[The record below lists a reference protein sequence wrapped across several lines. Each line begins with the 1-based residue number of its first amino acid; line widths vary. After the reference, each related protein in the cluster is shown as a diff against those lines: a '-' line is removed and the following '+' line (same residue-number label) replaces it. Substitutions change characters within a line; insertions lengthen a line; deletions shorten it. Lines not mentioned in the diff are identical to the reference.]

1 MLGAFFRIFMLLVL
15 SGIISYVGDY
25 MGHKAG
31 KMKLTAFGIRP
42 RKTSKVIAV
51 ATGVLITVITL
62 LLLLLFSNQAKLALF
77 GLEKIQQDIY
87 NLEERKT
94 KLEEILYN
102 LEDRITTIK
111 NNVSIYPMVFEATQ
125 PLSYSLINKH
135 SSEKDIINSLEKMK
149 KRVAVE
155 FYNKN
160 DELSRIVV
168 SRGLKLP
175 KDLNGRTIIFFNS
188 QEFITY
194 LNNVSNDRVVC
205 MYSFANIFLGDDLI
219 VGFTSQDNKL
229 IFRKGEIITEGIIDA
244 TTARKNIWEKVMML
258 LGRASDK
265 AMDKG
270 MVPDPKAGLGVDIPI
285 PDMWDLC
292 DQIKSY
298 SGNVRVRIVA
308 TQNIWTLGPLKF
320 NIVKDPVK

>member
-51 ATGVLITVITL
+51 GTGVLITVVTL
-62 LLLLLFSNQAKLALF
+62 LILLLFSNQAKIALL

-94 KLEEILYN
+94 KLEQVLYD
-102 LEDRITTIK
+102 LEKRIGDIK
-111 NNVSIYPMVFEATQ
+111 ERVSIYPMVFEATQ
-125 PLSYSLINKH
+125 PLAYGVIKKH
-135 SSEKDIINSLEKMK
+135 MSEKEIMSSLEKMK
-149 KRVAVE
+149 KKVAVE

-160 DELSRIVV
+160 DELSKIVE
-168 SRGLKLP
+168 SRGIKTP
-175 KDLNGRTIIFFNS
+175 KDLNGKTIIFFNS
-188 QEFITY
+188 GEFITY
-194 LNNVSNDRVVC
+194 LKNVNNDRVVC

-229 IFRKGEIITEGIIDA
+229 IFRKGEVITEGIIDA
-244 TTARKNIWEKVMML
+244 TMARKHVWEKVMIL
-258 LGRASDK
+258 LGKASDT
-265 AMDKG
+265 ALDRG
-270 MVPDPKAGLGVDIPI
+270 MVPDPKEGLGVDIPHPEI
-285 PDMWDLC
+285 WDLC

-298 SGNVRVRIVA
+298 SGNVRVRIIA
-308 TQNIWTLGPLKF
+308 SENIWTLGPLKF
-320 NIVKDPVK
+320 DIVKEQVK

>member
-1 MLGAFFRIFMLLVL
+1 MLLVL
-15 SGIISYVGDY
+15 SGVISYVGDY

-51 ATGVLITVITL
+51 ATGVLITVMTL
-62 LLLLLFSNQAKLALF
+62 LLLLLFSNQAKLALL
-77 GLEKIQQDIY
+77 GLDKIQQDIY

-94 KLEEILYN
+94 KLEAILYN
-102 LEDRITTIK
+102 LEERITIIK
-111 NNVSIYPMVFEATQ
+111 ENVSIYPMVFEVTQ
-125 PLSYSLINKH
+125 PLSYTLIKKH
-135 SSEKDIINSLEKMK
+135 TPEKDIINSLERMK
-149 KRVAVE
+149 KKVAVE

-168 SRGLKLP
+168 SRGIKVP
-175 KDLNGRTIIFFNS
+175 KDLKGRKIIFFNS
-188 QEFITY
+188 GEGEFVNY
-194 LNNVSNDRVVC
+194 LDNVSNDRVVC

-229 IFRKGEIITEGIIDA
+229 IFRKGEVITEGIIDA
-244 TTARKNIWEKVMML
+244 TMARKNILEQVMTL
-258 LGRASDK
+258 LGKASDT
-265 AMDKG
+265 ALDKG

-298 SGNVRVRIVA
+298 SCNVRVRIVA
-308 TQNIWTLGPLKF
+308 TENIWTLGPLKF
-320 NIVKDPVK
+320 NIVKEPIKK

>member
-15 SGIISYVGDY
+15 SGVISYVGDY

-51 ATGVLITVITL
+51 GTGVLITIVTL
-62 LLLLLFSNQAKLALF
+62 LILLLFSNQAKIALL

-94 KLEEILYN
+94 KLEQILYD
-102 LEDRITTIK
+102 LEKRIGDIK
-111 NNVSIYPMVFEATQ
+111 ERVSIYPMVFEATQ
-125 PLSYSLINKH
+125 PLSYGLIKKH
-135 SSEKDIINSLEKMK
+135 MSEKEIIAALEKMK
-149 KRVAVE
+149 KKVAVE

-160 DELSRIVV
+160 DELSKIVE
-168 SRGLKLP
+168 SRGIKTP
-175 KDLNGRTIIFFNS
+175 KDLNGKTIIFFNS
-188 QEFITY
+188 GEFITY
-194 LNNVSNDRVVC
+194 LKNVNNDRVVC

-229 IFRKGEIITEGIIDA
+229 IFRKGEVITEEIIDA
-244 TTARKNIWEKVMML
+244 TMAREHVWEKVMIL
-258 LGRASDK
+258 LGKASDK
-265 AMDKG
+265 ALDRG
-270 MVPDPKAGLGVDIPI
+270 MVPDPKEGLGVDIPHPEI
-285 PDMWDLC
+285 WDLC

-298 SGNVRVRIVA
+298 SGNVRVRII
-308 TQNIWTLGPLKF
+308 TTENIWTLGPLKF
-320 NIVKDPVK
+320 DIVKEQVK

>member
-1 MLGAFFRIFMLLVL
+1 MLLVL